1 MHSLQAQRLMALR
14 TALFFCVLLL
24 AYPAQA
30 QQEKLA
36 QTGMKFLSLSVDA
49 RAAAMGDA
57 VTATSGSYAS
67 LFYNPATMADQ
78 TTFFSGGVGQV
89 QHIADIT
96 YNVAGLSF
104 SPRGGRFGVVGF
116 TLQHVDYGSFLETI
130 RANNDAGFVE
140 LGSFQPTAFAV
151 GVGYARSLSDRFSI
165 GGHIKYAHLDLGN
178 PVDSRSGS
186 GGIERIDASE
196 GALAYDF
203 GMRYQTPLRGLNF
216 AVTAR
221 NFSSEVT
228 FVEESFQL
236 PLTLRVGFSIDAVNL
251 TSLDGNL
258 HSMVVSVDA
267 TNSRDFEEQ
276 LNFGAEYGFAQT
288 LFLRAGYVAPSDEQ
302 GISLGGGV
310 QREMGGTRIGAD
322 YAYTDFGVFNQF
334 GRVHRLSL
342 NLAF

>member
-1 MHSLQAQRLMALR
+1 MTLFSRSMTTRFAL
-14 TALFFCVLLL
+14 ALCACVLVL
-24 AYPAQA
+24 PAQA

-57 VTATSGSYAS
+57 VTAMDGTYAS
-67 LFYNPATMADQ
+67 LFYNPAGMAGQ
-78 TTFFSGGVGQV
+78 TTFLSAGAGQV

-104 SPRGGRFGVVGF
+104 APRDGRYGVVGL

-130 RANNDAGFVE
+130 RANNEVGYVE
-140 LGSFQPTAFAV
+140 LGSFKPTAFAV
-151 GVGYARSLSDRFSI
+151 GVGYARALSDRFSI
-165 GGHIKYAHLDLGN
+165 GGHVKYAHLDLGS
-178 PVDSRSGS
+178 PVDRRSGS
-186 GGIERIDASE
+186 GGLDRIDASE
-196 GALAYDF
+196 GTLAYDF
-203 GMRYQTPLRGLNF
+203 GMRYKTPLRGLNF

-236 PLTLRVGFSIDAVNL
+236 PLTLRIGFSIDAVNL
-251 TSLDGNL
+251 TSLDRNL
-258 HSMVVSVDA
+258 HSMIVSVDA

-276 LNFGAEYGFAQT
+276 LNFGAEYGFAKT
-288 LFLRAGYVAPSDEQ
+288 LFLRAGYVAPTDEQ

-310 QREMGGTRIGAD
+310 QREIGGTRIGAD

-334 GRVHRLSL
+334 GRVHRVSL